1 MLFSIDD
8 PLIWGVL
15 PFRHLCNP
23 SNMRWSLGSY
33 DICFTN
39 PFLSAYFSLGQVLP
53 THRLAHSVHGGLFQP
68 TITQCIRLLSSGP
81 FAPLP
86 PYATP
91 GTRLKHSA
99 PLTDPFS
106 SPNNDAQHYTTTGHD
121 TFPSPSSHRS
131 RRHAWLHVF
140 PEGKVHQAD
149 AYGVRYFRWGVAR
162 LILEAEPCPDVVPIW
177 IEGPEDVMPEA
188 RPPPR
193 WVPRFGARLSVTFG
207 ERVPRRVWEGF
218 RERWRRLVERV
229 GAAEGGVLEAE
240 ELREGREA
248 VLLRI
253 EVASAVRDE
262 IMKLRRGR
270 GWTDEDPK
278 ASVVETYAKEG
289 RRGTGRM
296 DDGSWVGNT

>member
-1 MLFSIDD
+1 
-8 PLIWGVL
+8 
-15 PFRHLCNP
+15 
-23 SNMRWSLGSY
+23 
-33 DICFTN
+33 
-39 PFLSAYFSLGQVLP
+39 
-53 THRLAHSVHGGLFQP
+53 
-68 TITQCIRLLSSGP
+68 
-81 FAPLP
+81 
-86 PYATP
+86 
-91 GTRLKHSA
+91 
-99 PLTDPFS
+99 
-106 SPNNDAQHYTTTGHD
+106 
-121 TFPSPSSHRS
+121 
-131 RRHAWLHVF
+131 
-140 PEGKVHQAD
+140 VHQAD